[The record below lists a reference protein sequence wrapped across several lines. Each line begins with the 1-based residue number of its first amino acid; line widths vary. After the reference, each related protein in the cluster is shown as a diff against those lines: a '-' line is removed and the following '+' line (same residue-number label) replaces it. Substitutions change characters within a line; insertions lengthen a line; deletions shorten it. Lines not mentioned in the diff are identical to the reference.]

1 MVPWRNAKETLFTKS
16 QLGWNRRSGRRKRRR
31 RRRRCN
37 PVEPAGKTRSNE
49 MARNPFRY
57 RCRGFCLSET
67 RASTKNKQT
76 KNKTKQTRN
85 GPGEGT
91 GLSNEKP
98 GKKKLGNPRRRPS
111 LCGRSIRFGSFFL
124 CIVDGN
130 EERNSF
136 RRGREIC
143 FVFVVVAAAVGNKR
157 ISFKTPKGAENFVSF
172 FRGGRKRNSFSVCV
186 CVINF
191 YDEPLR
197 PHFTA
202 FHWPICHSWS
212 GLFLLLFYLRDWVA
226 KVRFARVFLGNL
238 ISLHLSAVPLIIF
251 RLFPLFLN
259 RIRTRFNL
267 RAPND
272 GTDCTGFYWVMLGC
286 T

>member
-1 MVPWRNAKETLFTKS
+1 MAKREGNALHKEPTRLEPTLRPPETSSSAAAAAVQPGRTRRENPIERNGTE
-16 QLGWNRRSGRRKRRR
+16 
-31 RRRRCN
+31 
-37 PVEPAGKTRSNE
+37 PVSISLSWFLPFGN
-49 MARNPFRY
+49 ARVD
-57 RCRGFCLSET
+57 
-67 RASTKNKQT
+67 KKKQT